1 MKIAIAGGSGF
12 VGSALTK
19 ELLKQNHEIFILTR
33 RQKTDTTNGQVHFV
47 EWLRKDGKPWEQ
59 LHEIDFFINLAGE
72 SINSGRWTSERKK
85 RILDSRLQA
94 TEEIITILGKLNAKP
109 RALINAS
116 AIGFYGTSLEET
128 FTEEYEVSGNDFLAE
143 TVHSWEKKASEA
155 EALGIR
161 TVLCRFGII
170 LDTSEGALPRM
181 ALPYK
186 FFAGGKVGS
195 GSQWMS
201 WIHIDDV
208 VRGIL
213 FAMINEGLDGP
224 VNFTAPEPV
233 TMDQFGRE
241 LGTVMNRP
249 HWLPVPGFALKLLL
263 GEMSTLVVE
272 GQRVLPKKLIAKGF
286 DFRFPTL
293 HSALTNLF

>member
-33 RQKTDTTNGQVHFV
+33 RQKTATTKGQVHFV

-85 RILDSRLQA
+85 RILDSRLRA
-94 TEEIITILGKLNAKP
+94 TEEIFTILGKLNPKP

-170 LDTSEGALPRM
+170 LDTSEGALPRI

-186 FFAGGKVGS
+186 FFAGGKVAS

-293 HSALTNLF
+293 HSALNNLF